1 MSTAPRGSTGRLSD
15 RAASDESRLEQL
27 EGLAHLLD
35 TRWQVPGTSWRFG
48 IDGVAGLLPGVG
60 DMATGIVSVY
70 LIWQAKRMGVP
81 RSLLLRMAGNVGLDV
96 LLGSVPVLGSIFDF
110 AFKSNVRNL
119 RLLHRHLDRKTPRN

>member
-1 MSTAPRGSTGRLSD
+1 MSTAPRGWAGRRSD
-15 RAASDESRLEQL
+15 RAASDESRLEQI

-35 TRWQVPGTSWRFG
+35 TRWQVPGTNWRFG

-96 LLGSVPVLGSIFDF
+96 VLGSVPVLGSIFDF

-119 RLLHRHLDRKTPRN
+119 RLLRRHLDRKTPRN